1 MALAQDPRNFSERRD
16 LALSVLAEVAAGGA
30 EPLFN
35 RSETLVRDR
44 AQAESFIETYWLWY
58 RDLLCAKAGGDHRL
72 IIHDDRQAELAQ
84 TARASSYEEIIQG
97 LRHCREAWQ
106 ALQGNVSPR
115 LTVEITLA
123 RLALGAGEEIR
134 T

>member
-1 MALAQDPRNFSERRD
+1 M
-16 LALSVLAEVAAGGA
+16 
-30 EPLFN
+30 
-35 RSETLVRDR
+35 
-44 AQAESFIETYWLWY
+44 
-58 RDLLCAKAGGDHRL
+58 
-72 IIHDDRQAELAQ
+72 
-84 TARASSYEEIIQG
+84 ARASSYEEIIQG